1 MKTYWDYSDKE
12 RSELTSEQVTALLDV
27 ELMTAGVLKPVAPV
41 LEEVPSNPV
50 GPRQKFYGIEAVGK
64 YGSSAHIG
72 IVFSTIED
80 AEKFIAL
87 SPCIREYDYEVGTE
101 FTYVT
106 RLSDAKI
113 AVEDLYSITQINEF
127 RSALKRRKS
136 ASESNTKIS
145 SQFKAA
151 SEKADKIT
159 QGVWD
164 DWHQHRSFSDEMHRV
179 VSTFKEYLSLT
190 KGDPNLALTF
200 LEKALTRDTVNQA
213 REWFPGEIP
222 DTHSIAVEAAA

>member
-1 MKTYWDYSDKE
+1 MSTMKTYWDYSDKE

-80 AEKFIAL
+80 AERFIAL

-136 ASESNTKIS
+136 ASESN
-145 SQFKAA
+145 
-151 SEKADKIT
+151 
-159 QGVWD
+159 GVWD

-200 LEKALTRDTVNQA
+200 LEKALTHDTVNQA

-222 DTHSIAVEAAA
+222 ERATIAVEAAA